1 MYCFGNRHEN
11 LHRWDFVHRPPLCS
25 LRFPSMSNK
34 QTLYHRI
41 TRNHYKPRDAHV
53 VRLATFLM
61 VLRNR
66 HKSSPSV
73 SKVVYDTF
81 KIIKRVKKIADTRLY
96 EVLTKHEVRSAWE
109 CSQKI
114 MVEAYE
120 VENTRVAEDG
130 EKACS
135 ICMDK
140 VGDYVSAHGATAHG
154 GICGACALRLVMQP
168 HPKCPFC
175 SQKIRMIAA
184 RSRVCAG
191 GLKIF
196 DP

>member
-1 MYCFGNRHEN
+1 
-11 LHRWDFVHRPPLCS
+11 
-25 LRFPSMSNK
+25 MSNK
-34 QTLYHRI
+34 ATLYQRI
-41 TRNHYKPRDAHV
+41 TRANYRPRDAHV

-61 VLRNR
+61 VLRSR

-73 SKVVYDTF
+73 SKVVHDTF
-81 KIIKRVKKIADTRLY
+81 KIIKRVRRISDTRLY
-96 EVLTKHEVRSAWE
+96 EVLTVDEVRSAWE

-114 MVEAYE
+114 MIESYEA
-120 VENTRVAEDG
+120 ENTRVAENG
-130 EKACS
+130 EKACN

-140 VGDYVSAHGATAHG
+140 VGDFVSAHGVTAHG

-168 HPKCPFC
+168 RPRCPFC
-175 SQKIRMIAA
+175 NQKIRMIAA
-184 RSRVCAG
+184 RNRACAG